1 MTRDRKLHFRL
12 SIVTQLSVVLITLGI
27 TLATLSAPP
36 KPGSTPRS
44 PPTDTAQAASS
55 GPAPAGLSD
64 GTQYA
69 LGIALLTIALVI
81 SALMGLWQEGTYKRY
96 GAVWQE
102 GLFYSVSMSTSHSYQ
117 GCR

>member
-1 MTRDRKLHFRL
+1 M
-12 SIVTQLSVVLITLGI
+12 LITLGI

-44 PPTDTAQAASS
+44 PTGTAQAAS
-55 GPAPAGLSD
+55 PDMAPAQLSD

-69 LGIALLTIALVI
+69 LGIALLTVALVI

-102 GLFYSVSMSTSHSYQ
+102 GLFYSVSEHEPFMCEAVADSSS
-117 GCR
+117 